1 MNQPNRPME
10 ILLVEDNPG
19 DVRLIQEMLSDTEL
33 KHNLR
38 VASDGGEAM
47 QQLYVDGLARKP
59 IPDIILL
66 DLNLP
71 QLSGHEVL
79 AAVKGD
85 PELWR
90 IPVIVLTS
98 STSEEDIVKAYD
110 NHANCYI
117 AKPVG
122 LESYYKV
129 MKSIEEFWFKVA
141 TLPTELGVNR

>member
-1 MNQPNRPME
+1 MNHPNRPME